1 MGSTLLLQIIAS
13 LLQIIFYSPHVSW
26 MPSSLPQGA
35 VLYLL
40 DLNPTYHL
48 LELVRGPLLG
58 ILPGR
63 S

>member
-13 LLQIIFYSPHVSW
+13 LLQIIFYSPLVSW

-40 DLNPTYHL
+40 DLNPTYLL